1 MLINADIGEIVGSDE
16 AILPYIKMGNVACGG
31 HASDAG
37 HMEVTVDLAIQ
48 YEVNICAHPG
58 YCDRPNFGRISVD
71 YCREEL
77 VKLVSDQIGLLDR
90 ICQDRN
96 VELTAI
102 KPHGALYHDMMR
114 DKAGM
119 VRTVMVEMARK
130 YQVPL
135 VVQAG
140 SDDIEWGV
148 EVMTEVFADRGY
160 MDDGGLMPR
169 TEAGSL
175 YDNVDRIVEQARR
188 FIGGD
193 GVRTCNGGD
202 FSLEADT
209 ICFHGDNLAS
219 VDALKL
225 LNVVC

>member
-16 AILPYIKMGNVACGG
+16 AILPYIKMGNIACGG

-77 VKLVSDQIGLLDR
+77 VKLVSDQIGLLDK
-90 ICQDRN
+90 ICQDRGG
-96 VELTAI
+96 ELTAI

-140 SDDIEWGV
+140 SEIEWGI

-160 MDDGGLMPR
+160 MADGGLMPR
-169 TEAGSL
+169 TEECSL
-175 YDNVDRIVEQARR
+175 YDNVERIVEQARR
-188 FIGGD
+188 FIDGD